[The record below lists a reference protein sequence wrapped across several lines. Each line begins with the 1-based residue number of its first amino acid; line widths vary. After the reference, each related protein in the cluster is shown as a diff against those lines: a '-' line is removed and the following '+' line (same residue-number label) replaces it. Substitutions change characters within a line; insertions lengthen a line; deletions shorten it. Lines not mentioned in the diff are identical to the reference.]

1 MRIRSLSTAMSQVP
15 DPKLS
20 PNLLLQYLRD
30 AVSVALFRVKLVTG
44 QRYTFTGGDPVAYGR
59 KRLALMRQV
68 VTFVAREQ
76 RVIVRT
82 GAQVAALVG
91 RDSELR

>member
-1 MRIRSLSTAMSQVP
+1 VP

-20 PNLLLQYLRD
+20 LRLLLQCLGD

-68 VTFVAREQ
+68 VTFVSREQ
-76 RVIVRT
+76 CVVVRMGT
-82 GAQVAALVG
+82 QVAALVG
-91 RDSELR
+91 RYSELR